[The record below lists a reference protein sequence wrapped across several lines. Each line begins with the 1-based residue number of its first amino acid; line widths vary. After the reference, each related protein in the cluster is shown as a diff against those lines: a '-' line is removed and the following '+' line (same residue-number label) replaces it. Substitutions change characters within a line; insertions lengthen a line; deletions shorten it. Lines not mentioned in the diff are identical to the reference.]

1 MCSSDLQTHHSKERM
16 ILLTV
21 AREPEDLS
29 QFLCEPASWKEF
41 DALINSM
48 VSTPQTS
55 LDNLVKEFPWSKVAL
70 TKMPQQQRL
79 IVGLYGGDKKIGVMV
94 HALNLSGYRRA
105 ERILNGTKI
114 IKQTKDG
121 DDEMAHFERVFDRT
135 TVKEDGQPPM
145 AAFKFTCHKC
155 GTVDTFPLGTK
166 GNGIAMA
173 LVQQKMRHRG
183 WEIGNRA
190 SGDTCPDCIAAKQKK
205 RNKEPEKES
214 NVVKFV
220 KADEPPTMSRE
231 DRRLIFAKID
241 EVYLDETIGYSE
253 GWTDS
258 RVAEDLGVPV
268 AWVKTIRA
276 ENFGEERSNAALL
289 ANLEEAKWTLG
300 EAKKIHDEI
309 KASLQTAMD
318 AVAISTK
325 AIAEANDQIKSS
337 KVAMNN
343 LGHQIV
349 RQEGK
354 IEELRKS
361 MGK

>member
-1 MCSSDLQTHHSKERM
+1 MESSVLVYGSLPAVEDLCPVHLENISYPFCQQTSRITVGTDNSEYAIIHPRSLNQMIFSGWLQTRHSKERM

-21 AREPEDLS
+21 AQEPEDLS
-29 QFLCEPASWKEF
+29 QCLLEPASWKEF

-173 LVQQKMRHRG
+173 LVQQKMRHR
-183 WEIGNRA
+183 EIGRA
-190 SGDTCPDCIAAKQKK
+190 H
-205 RNKEPEKES
+205 
-214 NVVKFV
+214 V
-220 KADEPPTMSRE
+220 
-231 DRRLIFAKID
+231 
-241 EVYLDETIGYSE
+241 
-253 GWTDS
+253 
-258 RVAEDLGVPV
+258 
-268 AWVKTIRA
+268 
-276 ENFGEERSNAALL
+276 
-289 ANLEEAKWTLG
+289 
-300 EAKKIHDEI
+300 
-309 KASLQTAMD
+309 
-318 AVAISTK
+318 
-325 AIAEANDQIKSS
+325 
-337 KVAMNN
+337 
-343 LGHQIV
+343 
-349 RQEGK
+349 
-354 IEELRKS
+354 
-361 MGK
+361 